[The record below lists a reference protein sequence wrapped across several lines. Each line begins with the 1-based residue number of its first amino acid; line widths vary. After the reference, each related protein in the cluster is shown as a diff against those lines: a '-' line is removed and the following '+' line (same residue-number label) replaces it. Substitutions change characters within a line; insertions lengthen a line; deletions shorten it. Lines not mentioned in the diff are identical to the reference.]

1 MKPTIVIL
9 IAICGAIFYS
19 CQSTEQGPKDSVA
32 VINTYKEN
40 KEQNAIVAN
49 PEVLNENGLMK
60 KSDCYSCHTND
71 NKLVGPSF
79 KEIAQKYSS
88 SPDNIKLLVDKV
100 INGGSGVW
108 GQVPMQAHSQMSD
121 NEAQEMINY
130 ILALK

>member
-19 CQSTEQGPKDSVA
+19 CQSSDQRPKDSVA

-49 PEVLNENGLMK
+49 SEVLNENGLMK

-71 NKLVGPSF
+71 SKLVGPSF